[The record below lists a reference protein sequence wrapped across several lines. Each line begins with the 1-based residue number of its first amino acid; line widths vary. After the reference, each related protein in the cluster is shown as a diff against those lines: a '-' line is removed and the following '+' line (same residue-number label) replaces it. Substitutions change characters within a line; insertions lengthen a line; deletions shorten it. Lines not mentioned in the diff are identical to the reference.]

1 MTAHDDLL
9 DLVAVYALGSLP
21 RAEAAS
27 VREHLKTC
35 TECRQEYD
43 TLRPAVNALAV
54 SAEACADPVS
64 GNTYPSELLKARLMK
79 TVRAEGN
86 RAAERRP
93 RAIVWPAYIV
103 AAASIAIALWAEGSN
118 ILIKQEMRQ
127 SADQV
132 AQLQSQVKSANGTVA
147 AQKMMVADLMNR
159 DSKRF
164 QVADGEV
171 VMHGDRIYIAMHGMP
186 MPPKGHV
193 YQAWM
198 LHTGAKE
205 MTPGATFMPDRG
217 GVAVVSLPPHASSF
231 AAVAVS
237 VEPEGGSKAPTSK
250 PEFVVKL
257 T

>member
-1 MTAHDDLL
+1 MTTHDDLL

-35 TECRQEYD
+35 ADCRQEYNAM
-43 TLRPAVNALAV
+43 RPAVNALAT
-54 SAEACADPVS
+54 SAEAPASD
-64 GNTYPSELLKARLMK
+64 LLKARIMK
-79 TVRAEGN
+79 TVRAESN
-86 RAAERRP
+86 RTTERRP

-132 AQLQSQVKSANGTVA
+132 AQLSTQIKSANSTVA

-164 QVADGEV
+164 EVADGEV

-186 MPPKGHV
+186 MPPKGRV

-198 LHTGAKE
+198 LHNGAKE
-205 MTPGATFMPDRG
+205 MTPGATFMPDRS

-237 VEPEGGSKAPTSK
+237 IEPEGGSKAPTSK